1 MKKLINNYDKNVS
14 THTHFKSATNYDK
27 NEIKHIHLNS
37 IISDYVVNDKK
48 MRVDIGYIYEYCPFC
63 THKNHFQINVKEN
76 LYNSFNGCCKG
87 GDIISFIMEIEGI
100 SFKNAV
106 NHLGD
111 RFGINKTSI
120 EITES
125 KREREILNLLA
136 EYEEAKTLKEIN
148 KFFDFCKFMEY
159 EDIFFEALSLV
170 GNGRIIHYIYNL
182 KGMGIYDV

>member
-1 MKKLINNYDKNVS
+1 MKKLIN
-14 THTHFKSATNYDK
+14 NYDK

-100 SFKNAV
+100 SFKDAI

-111 RFGINKTSI
+111 RFGINKTSTQ
-120 EITES
+120 ITES
-125 KREREILNLLA
+125 KRDREILKLLS
-136 EYEEAKTLKEIN
+136 EYEDKRLQKEIN
-148 KFFDFCKFMEY
+148 RFFDFLKFMEY
-159 EDIFFEALSLV
+159 EKIFFEAISLV
-170 GNGRIIHYIYNL
+170 GDNRLIHYIYNL
-182 KGMGIYDV
+182 KGMGIYE

>member
-1 MKKLINNYDKNVS
+1 MKKII
-14 THTHFKSATNYDK
+14 NYDK
-27 NEIKHIHLNS
+27 NEIKHIHLTS
-37 IISDYVVNDKK
+37 IISDYIVNDKK

-63 THKNHFQINVKEN
+63 THKNHFQINTRDN
-76 LYNSFNGCCKG
+76 LYNSFSGCCKG
-87 GDIISFIMEIEGI
+87 GDVINFVMEIEGI
-100 SFKNAV
+100 GFKDAI

-136 EYEEAKTLKEIN
+136 EYEEARILKEIN

-159 EDIFFEALSLV
+159 EDIFNESVSLV
-170 GNGRIIHYIYNL
+170 GKDELIHHIYYL
-182 KGMGIYDV
+182 REMGIYDV